1 VVVVSSDPKIRA
13 SMPELLHGCSLK
25 AELAAGIREF
35 KSICAASAPVGCL
48 CGFELAD
55 GSFHDAARWLE
66 EQQFQVPLV
75 MVSPAFA
82 GKPPAYFVDALRAG
96 ALATLCYPYRLQDVQ
111 IVLWSVLQS
120 QRGRH

>member
-1 VVVVSSDPKIRA
+1 
-13 SMPELLHGCSLK
+13 MPELLRGCSLK
-25 AELAAGIREF
+25 AELADGVREF
-35 KSICAASAPVGCL
+35 KSICAAAAPVACL

-66 EQQFQVPLV
+66 KQQFHVPLV
-75 MVSPAFA
+75 MVSPPFT
-82 GKPPAYFVDALRAG
+82 GKPPSYFVDSVRAG

-120 QRGRH
+120 HRARH